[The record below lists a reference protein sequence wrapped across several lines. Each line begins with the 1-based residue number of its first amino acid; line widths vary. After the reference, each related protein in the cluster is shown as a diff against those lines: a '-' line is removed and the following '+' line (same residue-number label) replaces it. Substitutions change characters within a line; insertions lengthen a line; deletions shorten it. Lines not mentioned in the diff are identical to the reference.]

1 MSIEEMIRSCSD
13 HADRCEKTGCETS
26 ARDFRQIANW
36 LQELKERREK
46 ESRGIEIIKP
56 YLTVQVDMDMVN
68 RTIDKAINNLYYE
81 CPYCGAKMTPKRKKE
96 EQDERGD

>member
-46 ESRGIEIIKP
+46 EQRGLNIVKP
-56 YLTVQVDMDMVN
+56 YLTIQVDTNMMHRV
-68 RTIDKAINNLYYE
+68 IDEAIDNLYYE
-81 CPYCGAKMTPKRKKE
+81 CKNCGQKMIPQRKE
-96 EQDERGD
+96 ESK